1 MVRGSRLTDGVDR
14 GGLREVRA
22 PKPRLSWFAP
32 TTGWFPRRR
41 RRSPFFGVGF
51 ARAAA
56 AGERLLFLICLRTR
70 ARSLSLFLPCEGVQF
85 RSPLLDGD
93 RGSLKKCW
101 RSDVVF

>member
-70 ARSLSLFLPCEGVQF
+70 ARSLSLSL
-85 RSPLLDGD
+85 SPV
-93 RGSLKKCW
+93 RGCSVSLSFA
-101 RSDVVF
+101 RRHSRIAEEVLEE